1 MQIKTFLARDMKE
14 ALTAMRADMGED
26 AIIVASETLKDG
38 TVLLRA
44 GIEEAQALARA
55 AEEALK
61 RDSTLETS
69 SVISRFSAFEARYR
83 ENLLS
88 RLRGTRPSV
97 TTRSAVFDR
106 QMLTEILIAHR
117 TPETIARTLVEDADR
132 SGLADMTLSLASA
145 LDKAMRVDPFDVG
158 KRGALFLIGPPGG
171 GKTAVAAKLAAQN
184 SLAGCPVVLAQTDVD
199 TAGHWARLE
208 SFAGVIK
215 TRVVRAAAPNVL
227 ADAIQQASAS
237 NSLLIAD
244 TVGWDPREPLP
255 RELLPFLSLG
265 TMEPVG
271 VISAAMDAEEAAE
284 IAGALVKL
292 GVGRLIVTGLDLARR
307 KGGLLAIALSGGTIA
322 QVTGSP
328 YLADGLETLTPMT
341 LARMVTGRA
350 PPEEDHNG
358 GIPDVA

>member
-69 SVISRFSAFEARYR
+69 TVISRFAAFEARYR

-88 RLRGTRPSV
+88 RLRGSRARK
-97 TTRSAVFDR
+97 TTRATVFGR
-106 QMLTEILIAHR
+106 EMLTEILSAHR
-117 TPETIARTLVEDADR
+117 TPEAIARRLVAEAEQ

-145 LDKAMRVDPFDVG
+145 LDKSMRVDPFDVG
-158 KRGALFLIGPPGG
+158 KRGALLLIGPPAA

-208 SFAGVIK
+208 SFGNVIK
-215 TRVVRAAAPNVL
+215 ARVVRAGAPNML
-227 ADAIQQASAS
+227 ADAIQQASVS

-244 TVGWDPREPLP
+244 TVGWDPREPMP
-255 RELLPFLSLG
+255 REILPFLSMG

-271 VISAAMDAEEAAE
+271 VISAATDAEEAAE
-284 IAGALVKL
+284 IAAALVKL
-292 GVGRLIVTGLDLARR
+292 GAGRLIVTGLDLARR
-307 KGGLLAIALSGGTIA
+307 RGSLLAIALAGGTIA

-328 YLADGLETLTPMT
+328 YLADGLETLTPMA

-350 PPEEDHNG
+350 PAEEDHNG
-358 GIPDVA
+358 GVPDVA